1 MDLINLIKPKN
12 GLLIKQ
18 LNSKV
23 FKMLYEELITFD
35 SNKEL
40 LNDLEFLSLA
50 CNLCEHI
57 VDQQKK
63 HFKLLK
69 LDKMKLVVSVFVV
82 IYDSMTEEDIERLK
96 QNIQFIYD
104 NEMIKKVST
113 IRVLKKGLS
122 SWISKQF

>member
-23 FKMLYEELITFD
+23 FKTLYEELSTFD
-35 SNKEL
+35 TNKEL
-40 LNDLEFLSLA
+40 LNDLEFLSLS

-63 HFKLLK
+63 HFKALK

-113 IRVLKKGLS
+113 VRVLKKGLS